1 MFGFRGKRSV
11 IKHSKCYCKTNFIKE
26 LLGFLPETVC
36 INRLVYLAKRCVKGV
51 MLNLRKKS
59 NLIKILNLYLMFH
72 IQLSLFLFRILR
84 SIYKWIHFPCM
95 PHAGWV
101 TNLPVGKMLVIILR
115 LIREMGLYFIIFRKV
130 RTVFAFWE
138 VSSYIDFRSEGC
150 RFEWQMLQWIFTHVR
165 IT

>member
-1 MFGFRGKRSV
+1 
-11 IKHSKCYCKTNFIKE
+11 
-26 LLGFLPETVC
+26 
-36 INRLVYLAKRCVKGV
+36 
-51 MLNLRKKS
+51 
-59 NLIKILNLYLMFH
+59 
-72 IQLSLFLFRILR
+72 
-84 SIYKWIHFPCM
+84 M